1 MIYHKDFK
9 MIKKL
14 TNNVIEYIFERVRL
28 KFKNISDE
36 DLYSTIWKKVKG
48 SSQNKLFEEID
59 NIEDYECQCEL
70 CTSQDDDIRFG
81 VKERFSPNPQT
92 PFSTARTIGRRIRRD
107 RNETQLFD
115 VN

>member
-1 MIYHKDFK
+1 M
-9 MIKKL
+9 
-14 TNNVIEYIFERVRL
+14 
-28 KFKNISDE
+28 
-36 DLYSTIWKKVKG
+36 KG